1 MSFTVKS
8 ALLLLLICRP
18 PASLAE
24 VSLASCFTSN
34 MVLQR
39 DVPVRLSGWAD
50 VGEVVR
56 VKWGDRV
63 VAETVGKGPETAWVV
78 TLPASSAGE
87 VPDLTVEGKN
97 SITLTNLLAGEV
109 WVCAGQSNMEMTLGE
124 GPWCSYGGVENEA
137 REIAE
142 ADHPQIRFFTS
153 GAKMPWQVCTPE
165 TAKKFSAAAYFF
177 GRELQRSLGVPVGLA
192 VAAVGGTPA
201 EYWTPREAR
210 EAMPGFP
217 EELAKAKKIMQGEL
231 KPKFDAEREAAQEW
245 RQAVAAA
252 RERGE
257 PEPER
262 PTPLLTPEQQEEV
275 RGAIHAVS
283 PGSGFEARVKPLTA
297 MRVKGVT
304 WYQGESNVARA
315 HEYAGLMKVLIEG
328 WRRAWDEAEL
338 PFVMMQLVNFGG
350 GPATETGGGWAE
362 LRAAQQSVAD
372 SVPHTALATGID
384 IGDPGNIHPK
394 NKQEVGR
401 RLGLVALDNV
411 YRKTVAAYGPRVS
424 ALRRDEAKVVLSFDP
439 GGQGQRLILKDDQGF
454 ELSGA
459 DGKFEPA
466 TAVLSPDSDEIIV
479 GSETVG
485 DPVKI
490 RYAWANNPT
499 VAIFNTAGLPAATF
513 QKSLSGTRDSGEM
526 D

>member
-1 MSFTVKS
+1 MKFKAKYVLV
-8 ALLLLLICRP
+8 LLVACTHSP
-18 PASLAE
+18 CAAE
-24 VSLASCFTSN
+24 VSLARCFSSN

-50 VGEVVR
+50 AGEVVR
-56 VKWGDRV
+56 VRWGDRV
-63 VAETVGKGPETAWVV
+63 VAETVGKGPDTPWVV

-97 SITLTNLLAGEV
+97 SVTLTNLLAGEV

-137 REIAE
+137 REISE

-177 GRELQRSLGVPVGLA
+177 GRELHRSLGVPVGLA

-245 RQAVAAA
+245 RQAVAEA

-297 MRVKGVT
+297 MGVKGVT
-304 WYQGESNVARA
+304 WYQGESNVPRA

-328 WRRAWDEAEL
+328 WRRAWDEAKL

-362 LRAAQQSVAD
+362 LRAAQQFVAD
-372 SVPHTALATGID
+372 SVPDTALATGID

-401 RLGLVALDNV
+401 RLGLVALDHV
-411 YRKTVAAYGPRVS
+411 YRKNVAAYGPRVS
-424 ALRRDEAKVVLSFDP
+424 ALRRNESKVVLSFDP

-479 GSETVG
+479 GSEAVG
-485 DPVKI
+485 DPVRI
-490 RYAWANNPT
+490 RYAWANNPS
-499 VAIFNTAGLPAATF
+499 VAIFNTAGLPAAPF
-513 QKSLSGTRDSGEM
+513 QKSVSKTPGSGER